1 MGAGHR
7 RVVPALVLALVASA
21 ASGCTRLSGQ
31 ERRIARR
38 LDELAGAASADGPA
52 ESPVARMAAA
62 GRVGRY
68 FTEDVRVEADGAL
81 WSQGRDAVVA
91 LAAQGRAAID
101 QLHVRVSDVE
111 VTLSGSDSATAYLTL
126 VVSGAART
134 GPDGAPAGISGR
146 TPSPDG
152 ILDARELLLTLRRV
166 DGDWL
171 IAGVE
176 RLETLKRD

>member
-1 MGAGHR
+1 MGTGHR
-7 RVVPALVLALVASA
+7 RVVRTLVLVLVASA
-21 ASGCTRLSGQ
+21 ASACTLLSGE

-38 LDELAGAASADGPA
+38 LDELAEAASAHGPA

-62 GRVGRY
+62 VRVGRY
-68 FTEDVRVEADGAL
+68 FTEDVRVEADGAV
-81 WSQGRDAVVA
+81 WMKGRDAVVT
-91 LAAQGRAAID
+91 LAAQGRTAVD

-111 VTLSGSDSATAYLTL
+111 VTLSGPESATAYLTL
-126 VVSGAART
+126 VVSGGART
-134 GPDGAPAGISGR
+134 GPDGAPEAIPGR

-176 RLETLKRD
+176 RLKTLERE